1 MRWKSSTL
9 DDIESHWQPVRL
21 VILVTAGLLFA
32 AVTAA
37 AAAAAVAIVPNLNE
51 LI

>member
-1 MRWKSSTL
+1 
-9 DDIESHWQPVRL
+9 
-21 VILVTAGLLFA
+21 VTAGLLFA